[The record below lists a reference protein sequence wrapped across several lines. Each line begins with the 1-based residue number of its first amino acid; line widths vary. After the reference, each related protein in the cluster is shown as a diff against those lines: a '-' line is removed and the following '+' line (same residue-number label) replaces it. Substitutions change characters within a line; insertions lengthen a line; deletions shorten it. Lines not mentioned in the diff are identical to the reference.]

1 MNALTAKEREVLL
14 WHARGKTA
22 EECAQILGVSPRTV
36 VNHLASARE
45 KMNAANS
52 THAILLA
59 LKRGFIKLSEVYL
72 LLAVIMAGTATDMD
86 ANRTRVR
93 LRQPQVRI
101 TRTLAQS
108 ESSDRV

>member
-1 MNALTAKEREVLL
+1 M
-14 WHARGKTA
+14 
-22 EECAQILGVSPRTV
+22 GVSPRTIA
-36 VNHLASARE
+36 NHLAGARE

-59 LKRGFIKLSEVYL
+59 LKRGCIKLSEVYL
-72 LLAVIMAGTATDMD
+72 LLAVLFVGGGSDMD

-101 TRTLAQS
+101 TRTLTQS